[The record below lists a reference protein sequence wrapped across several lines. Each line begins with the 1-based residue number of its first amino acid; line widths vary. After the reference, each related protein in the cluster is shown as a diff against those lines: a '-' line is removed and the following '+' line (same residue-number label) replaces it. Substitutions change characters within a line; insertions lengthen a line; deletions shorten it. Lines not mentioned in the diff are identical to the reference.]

1 MIKFMSRVGLTGICN
16 KMKKKTK
23 TTRSLKIYG
32 PKWSYNNL
40 RSRIMYFYQRNKTIL
55 VRLAENI
62 TTAQLT
68 QIPDHYGLFFV
79 FEKEINMD
87 MRSWQGP
94 FLISLIIIIIIII
107 IIICVKTL
115 NFLWTYPTILYWDI
129 IFLQNIDMINFLIVF
144 N

>member
-1 MIKFMSRVGLTGICN
+1 
-16 KMKKKTK
+16 
-23 TTRSLKIYG
+23 
-32 PKWSYNNL
+32 
-40 RSRIMYFYQRNKTIL
+40 MYFYQRNKTIL

-94 FLISLIIIIIIII
+94 FLISLIIIIIII
-107 IIICVKTL
+107 CVKTV
-115 NFLWTYPTILYWDI
+115 NFLWTRPTILYRDT

>member
-23 TTRSLKIYG
+23 MTTSLKIYG

-68 QIPDHYGLFFV
+68 QIPDHYRLFFV

-107 IIICVKTL
+107 ICVKTL
-115 NFLWTYPTILYWDI
+115 NFLWTHPTILYWDT

-144 N
+144 I